1 MPPSLR
7 NQVRYL
13 QSIVLAWL
21 IDLAM
26 DAKGILIF
34 QVSDHSSLY
43 VTTML
48 RLGPTQIRLDTKD
61 LAWHVGRHHDRQA
74 RRAEVPKSE
83 VCSSAKRS
91 PKKLEDGHLQ
101 AVSYTVPIR
110 SALQRAED
118 VQEHDTSI
126 FSKEPV
132 PGNARSFW
140 DKILADAG
148 TPTRTQSTILANA
161 TVIDPSDEFLEHTH
175 SSRASIEDDLTDVEY
190 DARDTRVKRGI
201 RNPFHDSD
209 GQSSSGALTP
219 TSSESPESLQNDPH
233 DELDEGKVNRKDSL
247 EGNAQA
253 SSSKRRMSFF
263 PFNRKFA
270 PANVDGSSETVS
282 HLLSNRMVFDGP
294 SDAYNIHYGG
304 SSQSSTGNLEAPL
317 QDDRHG
323 SRHDRR
329 AISSSLDALVSDEE
343 GGPVTYNMT
352 LPLNLRSSIR
362 RVSSELEVFSARE
375 DRSSAIETARPT
387 LTSHTAGSATN
398 PAGTSRPGQ
407 AARNLLDTRSTIRAV
422 SSDLEPSLIETEW
435 PSPSTNQAIS
445 NFRHPSA
452 TLPPS
457 SLRFYQNAASSSP
470 DQHPVNAADQNRNI
484 EPETRGLLAHPPRR
498 PRNYRPRTE
507 SYPFESFEESNKTFS
522 TTQVDGTSASRVAV
536 REVPSL
542 LVSHPPTRR
551 PPPVPEVTRSA
562 LNASPPQATGFRR
575 TSPSTMRFYE
585 SNDLRLSP
593 HEVSSG
599 YLTSTPQHQHQH
611 HISTYR
617 SLSSISSS
625 HGHPSSS
632 HGKISSNGSRG
643 LSPYAAE
650 FMTPSAHRRPS
661 SHLPL
666 PPPFSSTPRHVS
678 SDHALPL
685 SSSNAPLT
693 PPHPHTP
700 TPPSRSPNSP
710 IRIPVYQDNRD
721 PATQPQ
727 TPAGLRR
734 HGLPVMVATQ
744 NPFYT
749 APVRPRTAGL
759 GEREQRV
766 RDWQAF
772 VTPTR
777 RGRVGRVGSDEMDG
791 GQENADRIGEEER
804 MLRREMAFGARLGRE
819 ERERW
824 GR

>member
-1 MPPSLR
+1 MPPSL
-7 NQVRYL
+7 QSEVRYL
-13 QSIVLAWL
+13 PSIVLAWL
-21 IDLAM
+21 SYLAM
-26 DAKGILIF
+26 DAKRVLIL
-34 QVSDHSSLY
+34 QVSTLSSLY

-74 RRAEVPKSE
+74 RCAEVPTGE
-83 VCSSAKRS
+83 VTSRAKRS
-91 PKKLEDGHLQ
+91 PKKIEDGHVQ
-101 AVSYTVPIR
+101 AVAYTIPHR
-110 SALQRAED
+110 PALQQAED
-118 VQEHDTSI
+118 VQERNTSI

-148 TPTRTQSTILANA
+148 TPTRTQSTVLAHA
-161 TVIDPSDEFLEHTH
+161 TVIDPSEEFLEHTH
-175 SSRASIEDDLTDVEY
+175 SSRASIEDDITGVEHG
-190 DARDTRVKRGI
+190 ARDIGVKRGT
-201 RNPFHDSD
+201 RNPFQDSD
-209 GQSSSGALTP
+209 GESSSGAPTP
-219 TSSESPESLQNDPH
+219 TSSEYPESLQNDAH
-233 DELDEGKVNRKDSL
+233 DELDEGKINRKDSL

-253 SSSKRRMSFF
+253 SSSKPRMSFF
-263 PFNRKFA
+263 PFNRRYV

-294 SDAYNIHYGG
+294 SDAYSTYYGG
-304 SSQSSTGNLEAPL
+304 SSQSSTGHIEAPL
-317 QDDRHG
+317 HDNRYG

-329 AISSSLDALVSDEE
+329 ANSSSLDALIGDEE
-343 GGPVTYNMT
+343 GGLVTYNMT

-362 RVSSELEVFSARE
+362 RVSSGLEVFSARE
-375 DRSSAIETARPT
+375 DRTSAIESTRLT

-398 PAGTSRPGQ
+398 PVATAQRGE
-407 AARNLLDTRSTIRAV
+407 AARNLLDTRPTIRAV
-422 SSDLEPSLIETEW
+422 SSDLEPSLVEIEW
-435 PSPSTNQAIS
+435 PSLSTSQAIS
-445 NFRHPSA
+445 NMRHPSA

-470 DQHPVNAADQNRNI
+470 DQHPVNAAEQDSDV
-484 EPETRGLLAHPPRR
+484 EPKTRGLLAHPPRR

-507 SYPFESFEESNKTFS
+507 SYSFESFEGSDEALYTP
-522 TTQVDGTSASRVAV
+522 QVDGTSSSRVAV
-536 REVPSL
+536 PKVPSL
-542 LVSHPPTRR
+542 LVSHPPARR
-551 PPPVPEVTRSA
+551 PPPVPIVTHST
-562 LNASPPQATGFRR
+562 LNASPPQATDFRR
-575 TSPSTMRFYE
+575 NSPSTVPSYE
-585 SNDLRLSP
+585 PNDLRLSP
-593 HEVSSG
+593 REVSSG
-599 YLTSTPQHQHQH
+599 YLTSTPQNQHQH

-617 SLSSISSS
+617 SLNSISSS

-632 HGKISSNGSRG
+632 HGEVSSNSSRG

-678 SDHALPL
+678 SDYALP
-685 SSSNAPLT
+685 SPSQNAPLT
-693 PPHPHTP
+693 TPHPHTP
-700 TPPSRSPNSP
+700 TPPSHSPDSP
-710 IRIPVYQDNRD
+710 IRIPVYQDDRD

-734 HGLPVMVATQ
+734 HGVPVMMATQ
-744 NPFYT
+744 NPFHT

-759 GEREQRV
+759 REGEQRV

-777 RGRVGRVGSDEMDG
+777 RGRAGRGVRDEMDG

-819 ERERW
+819 ERERR

>member
-7 NQVRYL
+7 REDHYL
-13 QSIVLAWL
+13 QSIALAWL
-21 IDLAM
+21 SNLAM
-26 DAKGILIF
+26 DAKRVLIF
-34 QVSDHSSLY
+34 HVSTHSSLY

-48 RLGPTQIRLDTKD
+48 RLGPTQIGLDAKD

-74 RRAEVPKSE
+74 RRAEVSTGD
-83 VCSSAKRS
+83 VTSRAKRF
-91 PKKLEDGHLQ
+91 PKKLEDDHVQ
-101 AVSYTVPIR
+101 AVSYTIPR
-110 SALQRAED
+110 RPALQRAED
-118 VQEHDTSI
+118 VQERDTSI

-175 SSRASIEDDLTDVEY
+175 SSRASIEDNITDVEH
-190 DARDTRVKRGI
+190 DAGNIGVKRGT
-201 RNPFHDSD
+201 RKHFQDSD

-219 TSSESPESLQNDPH
+219 TSSESPEPLQNDPH
-233 DELDEGKVNRKDSL
+233 DKLYEGNVNRKDPL
-247 EGNAQA
+247 EGSAQT
-253 SSSKRRMSFF
+253 SSSNRRMSFF
-263 PFNRKFA
+263 PFHRRAA

-294 SDAYNIHYGG
+294 SDAHDRYYGG
-304 SSQSSTGNLEAPL
+304 SSQSSTGNFEAPL

-343 GGPVTYNMT
+343 GGLVTYNLT

-362 RVSSELEVFSARE
+362 RVSSELEVSSARE
-375 DRSSAIETARPT
+375 DRASANQTTWPT
-387 LTSHTAGSATN
+387 LTSRTAVSSTN
-398 PAGTSRPGQ
+398 PMGTAHPGE
-407 AARNLLDTRSTIRAV
+407 AARNLPDTRSTIRAV

-435 PSPSTNQAIS
+435 PSLSTGQAI
-445 NFRHPSA
+445 NNLRQPSA

-470 DQHPVNAADQNRNI
+470 DQHPVNTAEQDSN
-484 EPETRGLLAHPPRR
+484 EGPEARGLLAHPPRR

-507 SYPFESFEESNKTFS
+507 SYSFDSNKAFYTS
-522 TTQVDGTSASRVAV
+522 PVDGTSASRVAV
-536 REVPSL
+536 PEVPSL

-551 PPPVPEVTRSA
+551 PPPVPVVTRSA
-562 LNASPPQATGFRR
+562 LNASPPQLRDFHQ
-575 TSPSTMRFYE
+575 TSPSTVPF
-585 SNDLRLSP
+585 SNDLRISP

-599 YLTSTPQHQHQH
+599 YLTSTPQRQHQH
-611 HISTYR
+611 HLSAYR

-625 HGHPSSS
+625 HGHPCSS
-632 HGKISSNGSRG
+632 HGQISSNSSRG

-650 FMTPSAHRRPS
+650 FMTPSAQRRPS

-678 SDHALPL
+678 SDYALP
-685 SSSNAPLT
+685 SSSPNAPVT

-734 HGLPVMVATQ
+734 HGLPVMMATQ

-749 APVRPRTAGL
+749 APVRPRTLGL

-766 RDWQAF
+766 GDWQAF

-777 RGRVGRVGSDEMDG
+777 RGRVGRGVRDETDG

-819 ERERW
+819 
-824 GR
+824 GRGR

>member
-1 MPPSLR
+1 
-7 NQVRYL
+7 
-13 QSIVLAWL
+13 
-21 IDLAM
+21 
-26 DAKGILIF
+26 
-34 QVSDHSSLY
+34 
-43 VTTML
+43 ML
-48 RLGPTQIRLDTKD
+48 RLGPTQIRLDAKD

-74 RRAEVPKSE
+74 RRAEVPSGE
-83 VCSSAKRS
+83 VTSRAKRS
-91 PKKLEDGHLQ
+91 PKKIEDGHVQ
-101 AVSYTVPIR
+101 AVSYTLPHR
-110 SALQRAED
+110 PAFQRAED
-118 VQEHDTSI
+118 VQERDTPI

-161 TVIDPSDEFLEHTH
+161 TVIDPSEEFLEHTH
-175 SSRASIEDDLTDVEY
+175 SSRASIEDDITDVEH
-190 DARDTRVKRGI
+190 DARDTGVKRRIG
-201 RNPFHDSD
+201 NPFQDSD
-209 GQSSSGALTP
+209 GQSSSGAPTP
-219 TSSESPESLQNDPH
+219 TSSESPEPLQNDPH
-233 DELDEGKVNRKDSL
+233 DKLDEGKVNRNSSS

-263 PFNRKFA
+263 PFNRRLA

-294 SDAYNIHYGG
+294 SDAYNTYYGR
-304 SSQSSTGNLEAPL
+304 SSQSSEGNLEAPI
-317 QDDRHG
+317 QDDSYG
-323 SRHDRR
+323 SRHNGR
-329 AISSSLDALVSDEE
+329 ANSSSLDALVSDAE
-343 GGPVTYNMT
+343 GGLVTYNMT

-362 RVSSELEVFSARE
+362 RVSSELEVFGAHK
-375 DRSSAIETARPT
+375 DRASAIETTRPT
-387 LTSHTAGSATN
+387 LTSHTAHPGE
-398 PAGTSRPGQ
+398 AG
-407 AARNLLDTRSTIRAV
+407 RNLLGTRSTIRAV
-422 SSDLEPSLIETEW
+422 SSDVEPSLIETEW
-435 PSPSTNQAIS
+435 PSLSRSQAIS

-470 DQHPVNAADQNRNI
+470 DQYPVNSAEQDSDVG
-484 EPETRGLLAHPPRR
+484 PETRGLLTQPPRR

-507 SYPFESFEESNKTFS
+507 SYSFESIEDSNEAFYTP
-522 TTQVDGTSASRVAV
+522 QVDGTSTSRVAV
-536 REVPSL
+536 PKVPSL
-542 LVSHPPTRR
+542 LVSHPPARR
-551 PPPVPEVTRSA
+551 PPPVPVVTRAA
-562 LNASPPQATGFRR
+562 LNASPPQATDFQR
-575 TSPSTMRFYE
+575 TSPSTLPFYE
-585 SNDLRLSP
+585 SNDLRISP
-593 HEVSSG
+593 HEISSG

-611 HISTYR
+611 HINPYR
-617 SLSSISSS
+617 SLSSVSSS
-625 HGHPSSS
+625 HGQT
-632 HGKISSNGSRG
+632 SSNSSRG
-643 LSPYAAE
+643 LSPYATD

-678 SDHALPL
+678 SDYALP
-685 SSSNAPLT
+685 SPSPNAPLT

-734 HGLPVMVATQ
+734 HGVPVMMATQ

-759 GEREQRV
+759 GEAEQRV

-777 RGRVGRVGSDEMDG
+777 RGRVGRAVRDEMDG

-804 MLRREMAFGARLGRE
+804 MLRREMASGTRLGRE
-819 ERERW
+819 EW
-824 GR
+824 GRRGV

>member
-7 NQVRYL
+7 SEDRYL
-13 QSIVLAWL
+13 RSIVLAWL
-21 IDLAM
+21 SNLAM
-26 DAKGILIF
+26 DAKRIPIF
-34 QVSDHSSLY
+34 QVSSHSSLY

-48 RLGPTQIRLDTKD
+48 RLGPTQIRLDAKD

-74 RRAEVPKSE
+74 RRAEVPTSE
-83 VCSSAKRS
+83 VTSRAKRS
-91 PKKLEDGHLQ
+91 PKKLGDGHVQ
-101 AVSYTVPIR
+101 AVSYTVPHR
-110 SALQRAED
+110 PALQRAED
-118 VQEHDTSI
+118 VQERDTSI

-161 TVIDPSDEFLEHTH
+161 TVINPSDEFLEHTH
-175 SSRASIEDDLTDVEY
+175 SSRASIEDDITDVEH
-190 DARDTRVKRGI
+190 DATYTGVKRGI

-209 GQSSSGALTP
+209 GQSSSGAPTP
-219 TSSESPESLQNDPH
+219 TSSESPEPLQNDPH
-233 DELDEGKVNRKDSL
+233 DELDEGKVNTKDSL

-263 PFNRKFA
+263 PFNRRFA

-294 SDAYNIHYGG
+294 SDAYNISSGG
-304 SSQSSTGNLEAPL
+304 SSQSFTGNSEARL
-317 QDDRHG
+317 QDDLYG

-343 GGPVTYNMT
+343 GGLVTYNMT

-362 RVSSELEVFSARE
+362 RVSSEVEVFSARE
-375 DRSSAIETARPT
+375 DRASVIETTRPT
-387 LTSHTAGSATN
+387 LTSHTADSAIN
-398 PAGTSRPGQ
+398 LVGTAHPSE
-407 AARNLLDTRSTIRAV
+407 AARNLLDTRPTIRAV
-422 SSDLEPSLIETEW
+422 SSDSEPSLIETEW
-435 PSPSTNQAIS
+435 PSLSTSQAIS
-445 NFRHPSA
+445 NLRHPSA

-470 DQHPVNAADQNRNI
+470 DQHPVDAAEQDSNV

-507 SYPFESFEESNKTFS
+507 SYSFESFDESNKAFYTP
-522 TTQVDGTSASRVAV
+522 QMDGTSASRVAV
-536 REVPSL
+536 PEVPSL

-551 PPPVPEVTRSA
+551 PPPVPVVTRSA
-562 LNASPPQATGFRR
+562 LNASPPQATDFRR
-575 TSPSTMRFYE
+575 TSSSTVPFYE
-585 SNDLRLSP
+585 SNDLRVSP
-593 HEVSSG
+593 HEISSG

-617 SLSSISSS
+617 SLSSMGSS

-632 HGKISSNGSRG
+632 HGQISSNSSRG

-650 FMTPSAHRRPS
+650 FMTPGAHRRPS

-678 SDHALPL
+678 SDYALP
-685 SSSNAPLT
+685 SPSPNAPLT

-749 APVRPRTAGL
+749 APVRPRTVGL

-766 RDWQAF
+766 GDWQAF

-777 RGRVGRVGSDEMDG
+777 RGRVGRGVRDETDG

-804 MLRREMAFGARLGRE
+804 MLRREMAYGARLGRE
-819 ERERW
+819 ERGRW